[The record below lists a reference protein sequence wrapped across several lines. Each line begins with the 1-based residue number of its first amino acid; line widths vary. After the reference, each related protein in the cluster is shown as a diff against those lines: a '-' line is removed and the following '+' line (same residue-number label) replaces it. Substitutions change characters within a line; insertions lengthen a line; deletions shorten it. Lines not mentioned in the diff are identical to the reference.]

1 MMKVLILGGYSGI
14 AQKVGELLAAKG
26 SSLFLVGRNSEKL
39 EIVAK
44 HFKVLGAKEVWVE
57 QADLNNLENH
67 KRIIGRAV
75 NSLKGLDLLLVC
87 YGILPNQKEL
97 EQNPEK
103 IIDNYFTNSI
113 SIIHFVSHIANFFES
128 KNAGTIAVVTSV
140 AGERG
145 RKTNYFY
152 GSAKACVDVFLDGLR
167 HRLFNN
173 NVKVVTI
180 KPGIVETAMTKDVEN
195 NILIAKPEVVAT
207 DIIRGI
213 KKGKSIV
220 YTPWY
225 WKYIMFV
232 LKILPNSIFKRLNI

>member
-1 MMKVLILGGYSGI
+1 MKVLILGGYSGI

>member
-1 MMKVLILGGYSGI
+1 MKVLILGGYSGI
-14 AQKVGELLAAKG
+14 AQKVGELLAAEG
-26 SSLFLVGRNSEKL
+26 SSLFLVGRNKEKL

-44 HFKVLGAKEVWVE
+44 HFEVLGAKNVWVE
-57 QADLNNLENH
+57 QADLNNLDNH
-67 KRIIGRAV
+67 KMIIEKAI
-75 NSLKGLDLLLVC
+75 NTLMGLDLLLVC
-87 YGILPNQKEL
+87 YGILPDQKKL

-103 IIDNYFTNSI
+103 ILVNYYTNSI
-113 SIIHFVSHIANFFES
+113 SIIHFVSLIANFFES
-128 KNAGTIAVVTSV
+128 KNAGIIAVVTSV

-167 HRLFNN
+167 HRLFRT

-180 KPGIVETAMTKDVEN
+180 KPGIVDTAMTKDIEN
-195 NILIAKPEVVAT
+195 KILIAKPEVVAT

-213 KKGKSIV
+213 RNGKNII

-225 WKYIMFV
+225 WKYIMAV
-232 LKILPNSIFKRLNI
+232 LKILPNSLFNRLNI